1 MVVVVSKTQ
10 VIELTTSLQLMSI
23 AEKLGVVS
31 NYKLLAWFPPS
42 EAHNWAVIDLD
53 EHVTKK
59 MVRLCI

>member
-1 MVVVVSKTQ
+1 
-10 VIELTTSLQLMSI
+10 MSI